1 VALEKYW
8 EEKQAYDSNHK
19 VNMVRIVTAN
29 SPTLNKSV
37 LLQNISD
44 IPNMTDAQLRN
55 FIDHHFLS
63 ILNSVFSGSNI
74 NEHVKC
80 FTDVRFLDAFI
91 DVLQTVKFYD
101 NDVVVKINNI
111 CYDYIS
117 LNDPANKNPAV
128 VDRMLR
134 IGTIINRTLLP
145 RMLGLGLSNNLAC
158 ILLIARHSSFN
169 LDICVRRVNFI
180 IITQPKV
187 LMTQEMITEI
197 FRIIYSD
204 IGIWARVFQYFMLDV
219 IPEYNE
225 NEPNSWVTEEIEEIN
240 SIINLAVLDILNTET
255 TATIRAA
262 IINYAEAYNIL
273 NKGKPYRFSLQTLS
287 DDYDRI
293 NTVVYHLMYQESII
307 AP

>member
-1 VALEKYW
+1 MAFEQYWAEK
-8 EEKQAYDSNHK
+8 KAYDETHPK
-19 VNMVRIVTAN
+19 EMVKIIPMN
-29 SPTLNKSV
+29 SPVFNRSV

-55 FIDHHFLS
+55 FIDHHFVS
-63 ILNSVFSGSNI
+63 ILNSVFSGNNI

-91 DVLQTVKFYD
+91 DVLQTAKFYE

-117 LNDPANKNPAV
+117 LNDPAHKDQNV
-128 VDRMLR
+128 VNRMLKMSSL
-134 IGTIINRTLLP
+134 INRALLP
-145 RMLGLGLSNNLAC
+145 RLLGLGLSNNLAL
-158 ILLIARHSSFN
+158 ILLIARYSSFN
-169 LDICVRRVNFI
+169 IDICIRRVNFI
-180 IITQPKV
+180 IITQPKI

-197 FRIIYSD
+197 FRILYSEPN
-204 IGIWARVFQYFMLDV
+204 IWTRIFQYFMLDV

-225 NEPNSWVTEEIEEIN
+225 NDPNNWVTEEIEEVN
-240 SIINLAVLDILNTET
+240 STINLAVLDILNTEPT
-255 TATIRAA
+255 VIIRSAL
-262 IINYAEAYNIL
+262 INYAEAYNMI

-293 NTVVYHLMYQESII
+293 NTVVYNMMYQENIV